1 MLCAA
6 SVDKKRVNE
15 VSYPPTHNQGRDLI
29 LLLPFFFF
37 FSFSSSPGLAIIM
50 KHFCTRLISKSP
62 YLLLFVCPCGWV
74 P

>member
-37 FSFSSSPGLAIIM
+37 FLSPLAQD
-50 KHFCTRLISKSP
+50 
-62 YLLLFVCPCGWV
+62 LLS
-74 P
+74 